1 MSRIGPST
9 VEPVRVGSMPAAR
22 ALPVASPSVD
32 EVTRLLLDARD
43 GDRIALAAFVR
54 RTQPDVW
61 RLAAH
66 LVGREDAA
74 DVTQDTYVRM
84 WRALPRY
91 RADASA
97 RTWLLVIARRTCV
110 DALRRRARHRR
121 LVLSRAAD
129 SGGSDTEGI
138 EPCAVTQAD
147 EHVAL
152 DAMVG
157 ELAPDRR
164 DAFVLTQMIGCSYDE
179 ASLVCGVPVGTIRSR
194 VARARQDLVA
204 ALAAVEAV

>member
-1 MSRIGPST
+1 
-9 VEPVRVGSMPAAR
+9 MPTAQTF
-22 ALPVASPSVD
+22 PVASPSVD
-32 EVTRLLLDARD
+32 ELTRLLLDARD

-54 RTQPDVW
+54 GTQPDVW

-66 LVGREDAA
+66 LVGPGDAD
-74 DVTQDTYVRM
+74 DVTQDVYVRM
-84 WRALPRY
+84 WRALPRF
-91 RADASA
+91 RGDASA
-97 RTWLLVIARRTCV
+97 RTWLLVIARRACV
-110 DALRRRARHRR
+110 DALRRRGRQRR
-121 LVLSRAAD
+121 LVTPRAVERLPL
-129 SGGSDTEGI
+129 DTTPTQ
-138 EPCAVTQAD
+138 PCTVARID

-157 ELAPDRR
+157 ELDAERR

-179 ASLVCGVPVGTIRSR
+179 AALVCGVPVGTIRSR